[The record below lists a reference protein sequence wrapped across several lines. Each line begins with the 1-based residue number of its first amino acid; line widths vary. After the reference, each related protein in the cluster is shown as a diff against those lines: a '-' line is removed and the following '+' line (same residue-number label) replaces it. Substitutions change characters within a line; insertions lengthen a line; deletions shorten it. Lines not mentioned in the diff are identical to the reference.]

1 MSNMVVSLLLKIR
14 EEGSGAI
21 GKLRDQLKAVGNDS
35 SLGEAIGN
43 VIHDNF
49 KEAVSDA
56 KELGASLKEAGEQG
70 HKLVEKVL
78 HGTLGLGAALYAF
91 KKGFLDI
98 AEANEKM
105 QTRLQGIEGTKGR
118 AVAAL
123 ATLREWRDETNTTTE
138 DMVGAWIELREHGI
152 RPLHST
158 MTSLADTAASSG
170 KTVTEVAREFSNVIS
185 DHSIGRM
192 RALGVEMVNQGDRIG
207 VRYNYLGKTITET
220 FAKAN
225 RTVLAN
231 GLSTILDK
239 LHGGTAK
246 EDSEGLGGS
255 LKKLHAGWEDFA
267 LAVMDK
273 GGVLK
278 YLTEQLKDYAT
289 GGKETADGMKDN
301 AQSLADVFK
310 TIIKYGF
317 KAVIYLREHLP
328 EAIVWV
334 RKFVASVGGMERVLI
349 AVAAVMV
356 GPFAL
361 AMLAV
366 VAPLFWLMASCA
378 AFLAGL
384 LAGLVTV
391 IVTTVIP
398 AIWGFTAAL
407 LANPITWIVI
417 AILALIAVAWLL
429 YENWDQVSAY
439 LQDLWNDLSTEF
451 SEAGDEI
458 AAIWEDLWNG
468 ISQLFE
474 DAWNS
479 IKADASKTAD
489 DFMKEW
495 EPVKAFFVELWGY
508 IKTGW
513 DNSIGLIGAGIDKVR
528 GFLPSF
534 GGNNP
539 AAAGAGGSTA
549 GSAIGAGVARVD
561 GTLKVDIKI
570 DNDGRATGRVREAGA
585 SGGLEINPSLGLG
598 FP

>member
-220 FAKAN
+220 FTKAN

-267 LAVMDK
+267 LAVMVN
-273 GGVLK
+273 GGVLPF
-278 YLTEQLKDYAT
+278 LTGQLKDYAK
-289 GGKETADGMKDN
+289 GGKEATEGMKGN

-310 TIIKYGF
+310 TIIRYGF
-317 KAVIYLREHLP
+317 EALNFLRDNLP
-328 EAIVWV
+328 AAIVWV
-334 RKFVASVGGMERVLI
+334 KAFVASVGGVKVVLGV
-349 AVAAVMV
+349 VAAFMV
-356 GPFAL
+356 GPFVLAL
-361 AMLAV
+361 LALIS
-366 VAPLFWLMASCA
+366 PFFWLTASIL
-378 AFLAGL
+378 FLTAGAL
-384 LAGLVTV
+384 TGLVTV
-391 IVTTVIP
+391 IVGTVIP
-398 AIWGFTAAL
+398 AIWAFTAAL
-407 LANPITWIVI
+407 LANPITWIVL
-417 AILALIAVAWLL
+417 AIVALIAAAWLL
-429 YENWDQVSAY
+429 YKNWDEVSAF
-439 LQDLWNDLSTEF
+439 LGGLWDDLK
-451 SEAGDEI
+451 
-458 AAIWEDLWNG
+458 
-468 ISQLFE
+468 QLFA
-474 DAWNS
+474 DAWES
-479 IKADASKTAD
+479 IKSDAAKTAS